1 MYDKLALLT
10 KQLIARWTAKSPR
23 TYSTIT
29 DIALGVGVA
38 ATALTLLP
46 ITLPV
51 WVLPAIAF
59 IVALGAKL
67 TVEE

>member
-23 TYSTIT
+23 TYRTIT

-51 WVLPAIAF
+51 WVLPASAF
-59 IVALGAKL
+59 LIALGSKL
-67 TVEE
+67 TVDE

>member
-10 KQLIARWTAKSPR
+10 KQLIARWTSKSPG
-23 TYSTIT
+23 TYQTIT
-29 DIALGVGVA
+29 NIALGVGVA
-38 ATALTLLP
+38 ATAVTFLP

-51 WVLPAIAF
+51 WVLPASAF
-59 IVALGAKL
+59 IIALGSKL